1 VTPFEP
7 PPWTIGRGDR
17 FSVTASAVAGRSGRF
32 GCPAK
37 VSLGARRIAK
47 SLQPNDATRWWR
59 TWDPASRLF
68 FALRDAA
75 EAVDEGATIDEATAA
90 DPRLTAPQLRFVRH
104 ALHLLT
110 GLPDAASHS
119 AGRPLEVGP
128 EIELS
133 GNWGIVRATGV
144 HLASAD
150 GSMREVCRL
159 RYKAVRSVLAPGPTT
174 SWRSPAG

>member
-1 VTPFEP
+1 MTPFEP

-75 EAVDEGATIDEATAA
+75 EAVDKGATIDEATAA
-90 DPRLTAPQLRFVRH
+90 DPRLTAPSSGSSGMRYTCS
-104 ALHLLT
+104 LT
-110 GLPDAASHS
+110 CPT
-119 AGRPLEVGP
+119 PP
-128 EIELS
+128 
-133 GNWGIVRATGV
+133 ATPP
-144 HLASAD
+144 
-150 GSMREVCRL
+150 
-159 RYKAVRSVLAPGPTT
+159 AVR
-174 SWRSPAG
+174 WRWVPRSS

>member
-1 VTPFEP
+1 MTPFEP

-37 VSLGARRIAK
+37 VSLGARRICQV
-47 SLQPNDATRWWR
+47 L
-59 TWDPASRLF
+59 
-68 FALRDAA
+68 AA
-75 EAVDEGATIDEATAA
+75 ERRHPLVADVGPDVAAVLRAARRGRGRRRGRKIDEATPA

-110 GLPDAASHS
+110 DLPDAASHS

-133 GNWGIVRATGV
+133 GDWGTVRATGV

-159 RYKAVRSVLAPGPTT
+159 RYKAVRSVLDPGHDDFVAVT
-174 SWRSPAG
+174 